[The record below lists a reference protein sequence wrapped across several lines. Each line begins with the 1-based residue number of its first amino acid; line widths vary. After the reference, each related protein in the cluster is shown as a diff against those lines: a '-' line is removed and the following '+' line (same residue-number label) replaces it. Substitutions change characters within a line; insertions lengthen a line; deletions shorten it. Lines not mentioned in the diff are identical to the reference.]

1 MPLFVYEGRDGK
13 GNPVSGTIEARSQSA
28 VIAMLRPRGFIV
40 TSVKEKREAAGLG
53 AMLGL
58 KRGVKTRDLTIFS
71 RQFSTMV
78 NAGLA
83 LLQSLDILATQSES
97 PVLRS
102 TLRAVRTDVEVGLP
116 LSQALGKHPHVFP
129 RLYVDLVRAGETGG
143 VLDVILLRLANYLE
157 KMESLRRKVKTAMA
171 YPVTV
176 LSVALLITA
185 GLIAFGVPVFAR
197 LYEGFGAQLPL
208 PTRMLIALSM
218 IMKRFFIVIIAAI
231 VGGLFLLNKW
241 RATEEGSRKFDKFLL
256 GLPVFG
262 PLILKTAIARFTRT
276 FGTLLSSGVPVLEA
290 LEVVAQTA
298 GNRIIE
304 DATLRARSSIKEGET
319 IYAPLERIG
328 VFPPMVTQMIA
339 VGEETGELADMLI
352 KVADFYD
359 DEVDAAVSGLT
370 SMIEPLLISF
380 LGVVIGFIV
389 IAMYMPLFNLPQL
402 LMRQR

>member
-1 MPLFVYEGRDGK
+1 M
-13 GNPVSGTIEARSQSA
+13 SGTIEARSQSA

-218 IMKRFFIVIIAAI
+218 IMKRFFGMRSRPMI
-231 VGGLFLLNKW
+231 
-241 RATEEGSRKFDKFLL
+241 GSR
-256 GLPVFG
+256 LPISTKRPRAQMRTSAKKSRFG
-262 PLILKTAIARFTRT
+262 
-276 FGTLLSSGVPVLEA
+276 
-290 LEVVAQTA
+290 
-298 GNRIIE
+298 
-304 DATLRARSSIKEGET
+304 AT
-319 IYAPLERIG
+319 
-328 VFPPMVTQMIA
+328 
-339 VGEETGELADMLI
+339 
-352 KVADFYD
+352 
-359 DEVDAAVSGLT
+359 
-370 SMIEPLLISF
+370 
-380 LGVVIGFIV
+380 
-389 IAMYMPLFNLPQL
+389 
-402 LMRQR
+402 